1 MAGVYVDEEVQKRLR
16 EQTASRLGIS
26 PDGITI
32 LKDRYGHLTPYL
44 NADGVAQLMVKKFG
58 EGGYSIYLE
67 ETSLG
72 DPELFGY
79 KAILVLP
86 TGAKIENVGFA
97 YLKEIKQEAMRFPS
111 VARMMAATRAV
122 LRACR
127 FALGIGLALTKEEIA
142 AIEEL
147 EEAASELEPEI
158 ETTEIKPKT
167 KSEPTQVASSK
178 LIDEEAN
185 VEHGNPRFLQARK
198 QWWTRIRSL
207 SLALDKKENHEKQN
221 ILHMAIKKQIELASS
236 NHPSSS
242 LEWTAENFSLSYK
255 LLNRVLAFGQ
265 DDFDYIL
272 AETEAGRPLSDVL
285 DELELERKEG
295 REGEENIDML
305 LQAR

>member
-1 MAGVYVDEEVQKRLR
+1 MAGVYVDEEVQERLR

-67 ETSLG
+67 ETQTG
-72 DPELFGY
+72 DPELCGY

-86 TGAKIENVGFA
+86 TGARIENVGFA
-97 YLKEIKQEAMRFPS
+97 CLKEIKQEAMRFRS
-111 VARMMAATRAV
+111 VAKMMAATRAV

-147 EEAASELEPEI
+147 EEAASELEPEV
-158 ETTEIKPKT
+158 ETTETTTKIKL
-167 KSEPTQVASSK
+167 EPTRAVGSK
-178 LIDEEAN
+178 LTDEEIN
-185 VEHGNPRFLQARK
+185 LEHGNPRFLQARK
-198 QWWTRIRSL
+198 QWWERIRSL
-207 SLALDKKENHEKQN
+207 SLAFDKKENQEKQN
-221 ILHMAIKKQIELASS
+221 MLHAAIKKQIELSSS

-242 LEWTAENFSLSYK
+242 LEWTAENFSLAYK

-265 DDFDYIL
+265 DDLDYIL
-272 AETEAGRPLSDVL
+272 AETEGGRSLADVL
-285 DELELERKEG
+285 QELEEEQRAKNAK
-295 REGEENIDML
+295 GEEVDAL
-305 LQAR
+305 FQVG